1 MEWGGVG
8 GTGGRDSD
16 GVAMRGGKEWG
27 GGGVTAGVGMAVVVA
42 VQVGMGAVEGD
53 EPQKVPPHKPSRARF
68 PLLGEFQ
75 PQESS
80 AVPAFSP
87 DVAPWGE
94 ICHEFGV
101 LSAYPTVGVTSPN
114 SNPGGWV
121 EAVPA
126 GAKPGAF
133 LGADSWA
140 LPPRPWPPLPPP
152 LPPPVLDPA
161 TALGMLGHVL
171 S

>member
-1 MEWGGVG
+1 MGV
-8 GTGGRDSD
+8 R
-16 GVAMRGGKEWG
+16 
-27 GGGVTAGVGMAVVVA
+27 AGVGIAVVVA